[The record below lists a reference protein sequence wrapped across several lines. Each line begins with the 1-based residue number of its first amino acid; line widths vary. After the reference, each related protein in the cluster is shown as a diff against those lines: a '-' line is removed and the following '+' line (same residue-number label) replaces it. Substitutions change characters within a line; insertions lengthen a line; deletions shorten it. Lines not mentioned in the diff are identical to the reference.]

1 MALEH
6 ARPAQAVDVRP
17 LGSATLAQTKSTA
30 LFKSEQLEVV
40 RIVLLKGQ
48 TLPSHQVPGE
58 ITLQCI
64 EGVVDVQSSIASA
77 DAQFASCRGGCN
89 AVIWPRPVPS
99 TTTRLQA
106 GELMY
111 LPGKAPHALTAL
123 EDASVLVTIVL
134 SPLNEAEAETEAT
147 T

>member
-6 ARPAQAVDVRP
+6 VQPAQAIDVRP
-17 LGSATLAQTKSTA
+17 LGSALAQTKSTAA
-30 LFKSEQLEVV
+30 LFKSEQLEVL
-40 RIVLLKGQ
+40 RIVLHKGQ

-77 DAQFASCRGGCN
+77 DEQFASCRGGCN
-89 AVIWPRPVPS
+89 AVIWPRPVPG

-106 GELMY
+106 GDLMY
-111 LPGKAPHALTAL
+111 LPGDAPHALTAL

-134 SPLNEAEAETEAT
+134 PARSEKAAAG
-147 T
+147 

>member
-1 MALEH
+1 MILEH

-17 LGSATLAQTKSTA
+17 LGSAALAQAKSTA
-30 LFKSEQLEVV
+30 LFKSEQLEVA

-58 ITLQCI
+58 STLHCI
-64 EGVVDVQSSIASA
+64 EGAVDVQSSIASA
-77 DAQFASCRGGCN
+77 DEQFASCRGGCN

-111 LPGKAPHALTAL
+111 LPGDVPHALTAV
-123 EDASVLVTIVL
+123 EDTSVLVTIVL
-134 SPLNEAEAETEAT
+134 SARNEAETAS
-147 T
+147 

>member
-1 MALEH
+1 MALKH
-6 ARPAQAVDVRP
+6 AHPAQAVDVRP
-17 LGSATLAQTKSTA
+17 LGNTALAQTKSAA

-77 DAQFASCRGGCN
+77 DEQFASCRGGCN

-111 LPGKAPHALTAL
+111 LPGEAPHALTAV
-123 EDASVLVTIVL
+123 EDTSVLVTIVL
-134 SPLNEAEAETEAT
+134 PSRGKAEAKTAS
-147 T
+147 

>member
-1 MALEH
+1 MALTH
-6 ARPAQAVDVRP
+6 AQPAQAIDVRP
-17 LGSATLAQTKSTA
+17 LGSAALAQAKSVA

-40 RIVLLKGQ
+40 RIVLRQGQ

-77 DAQFASCRGGCN
+77 DEQFASCRGGCN

-99 TTTRLQA
+99 STTRLQA

-111 LPGKAPHALTAL
+111 LPGDAPHALTAL
-123 EDASVLVTIVL
+123 EDASILVTIVL
-134 SPLNEAEAETEAT
+134 PARDQEEANAVG
-147 T
+147 